1 MTPRAAAA
9 DAATAHTPLACD
21 AALSRAFT
29 FLGKRWNGM
38 LLGSLAGGAAGF
50 ADLKRGLGISD
61 SMLSDRLAE
70 LTRAGLVARAV
81 EEGPPLSVTYSL
93 TEAGTAVL
101 PALGLLTTWARE
113 NLTEERCAGAETP

>member
-9 DAATAHTPLACD
+9 DAATGHTPLACD
-21 AALSRAFT
+21 AALTRAFT

-70 LTRAGLVARAV
+70 LTGAGLVTRAV
-81 EEGPPLSVTYSL
+81 DEGPPLSVTYSL

-113 NLTEERCAGAETP
+113 NLTEERCTTHETP